1 MKTIN
6 DKDFLQ
12 MIKDKT
18 FVFGTVG
25 IETTALYKFIKEKE
39 EKEMK

>member
-1 MKTIN
+1 METIT
-6 DKDFLQ
+6 KKEFLQ

-25 IETTALYKFIKEKE
+25 METTALYKSIKEKE
-39 EKEMK
+39 EKEVK

>member
-1 MKTIN
+1 METMTEKEL
-6 DKDFLQ
+6 LQ

-25 IETTALYKFIKEKE
+25 IETTAFYKSIKEKE
-39 EKEMK
+39 EKEAR